1 MSAFCKGREKK
12 RRKKGKENEKK
23 KKEKRKKE
31 EEKEKGEKKAE
42 VIPRLTRALVIC
54 QGASVFARRWNQLL

>member
-12 RRKKGKENEKK
+12 RRKKR
-23 KKEKRKKE
+23 KRERE
-31 EEKEKGEKKAE
+31 EEEEEEEEEEGEGEKKAE